1 MKKLIVITS
10 ELFVEK
16 KNPPFLILNFQNLFL
31 SDPKI
36 QDMKFRYEQMFM
48 GLWDYLLPYL
58 RAAVYLVVVVFL
70 TKSVI
75 QTLLL

>member
-1 MKKLIVITS
+1 
-10 ELFVEK
+10 
-16 KNPPFLILNFQNLFL
+16 
-31 SDPKI
+31 
-36 QDMKFRYEQMFM
+36 MKFRYEQMFM